1 MSKEQNKRKPP
12 LTSDFLVEKFRLF
25 FTLILACKYT
35 IFKKGVCKMYEEFIS
50 LEEASNLEGIRYNSF
65 IKRIGR
71 DDDYKTVKES
81 AITGGRNRVLVAL
94 SSLSKKAQRAFKK
107 KEEIEDTYE
116 LEAEEIPW
124 YLDVDINWFI
134 ENSRE
139 QYYKNVELAKVLTKF
154 INSEEKGK
162 TALADKLSIEL
173 GIGQRTLYRYVD
185 NITLA
190 LAWSIKMEAEEDKN
204 FDYFAPLSLCRKPRV
219 SHTFPS
225 LTADQKAIIENV
237 WFNKSFATNR
247 GTLEMLYEAFQN
259 EAVKRG
265 WETYPSAKTVGR
277 YVSYCMNERKGN
289 NAHYLAANGDRK
301 FRNVQMIK
309 ALRDASSLE
318 VMEFVQGDEHTFDCF
333 VSYTM
338 PNGKK
343 KAVRPKL
350 VCWIDTRTRC
360 IMGDVLCVDGNADI
374 LKKSMVKM
382 IYSNPG
388 GIPKHLHIDNGKNY
402 TANEM
407 TGQNRKDRVF
417 KEMDPSEF
425 FDPETIGFYRS
436 IGIQEWSRSLPYQPW
451 GKGHIERVFNT
462 VNLRFTRWMDSYV
475 GTLTASKTA
484 CKIEKDA
491 EKLLAE
497 GSLLTME
504 EFFEVWTEFKET
516 KYHTRQH
523 SSLKKEKQKWLS
535 PISLFENAEEHYRKP
550 LPSREYVASLLMR
563 SEIKPVKNIGITHM
577 NTLYTSDELAYY
589 VNQKV
594 RIKWDVDDITRL
606 YVYTL
611 DGTKICEAESAEM
624 LKIAPKVP
632 QAALEKHMQ
641 AQKRQMR
648 ETREMLKNYNMTP
661 EMRSMEN
668 ATPQVVGKLD
678 LIIKADKKEKEVVVA
693 SVGKNA
699 TNKKATED
707 NDFFSQRGADV
718 LYKLKAMENGI
729 TQEG

>member
-1 MSKEQNKRKPP
+1 MLRRQNKRKSPIK
-12 LTSDFLVEKFRLF
+12 SDFLIEKQISF
-25 FTLILACKYT
+25 FIFILAR
-35 IFKKGVCKMYEEFIS
+35 IIRIIKKGVRQMTEGFVSLAEAAS
-50 LEEASNLEGIRYNSF
+50 LEKISYTGFCTRMSNNLYEVKKEIAS
-65 IKRIGR
+65 
-71 DDDYKTVKES
+71 
-81 AITGGRNRVLVAL
+81 TGGKERIFVAL

-107 KEEIEDTYE
+107 KEEIEDIYE
-116 LEAEEIPW
+116 LEEEEIPW
-124 YLDVDINWFI
+124 YIDVDINWFI

-139 QYYKNVELAKVLTKF
+139 QYYKNVELAKILTKF

-162 TALADKLSIEL
+162 TALADKLSVEL

-185 NITLA
+185 NITQS

-204 FDYFAPLSLCRKPRV
+204 FDYFAPLSLCRKPRI

-225 LTADQKAIIENV
+225 LSADQKAIIENI

-247 GTLEMLYEAFQN
+247 GTIEMLYEAFEN
-259 EAVKRG
+259 EAIKRG

-289 NAHYLAANGDRK
+289 NAHFLAANGDRK

-309 ALRDASSLE
+309 SLRDASALE
-318 VMEFVQGDEHTFDCF
+318 VMEFVQGDEHTFDCW

-338 PNGKK
+338 PNGKV

-360 IMGDVLCVDGNADI
+360 IMGDVLCVDANSDI

-382 IYSNPG
+382 IYSSPG
-388 GIPKHLHIDNGKNY
+388 GIPKHLHIDNGKDY
-402 TANEM
+402 TSKQM

-417 KEMDPSEF
+417 EAMDPNEF
-425 FDPETIGFYRS
+425 FDEETIGFYRS

-451 GKGHIERVFNT
+451 GKGHIERFFNT
-462 VNLRFTRWMDSYV
+462 VNLKFTRWMDSYV

-491 EKLLAE
+491 EKMLAE
-497 GSLLTME
+497 GRLLTME
-504 EFFEVWTEFKET
+504 EFYDVWTEFKET
-516 KYHTRQH
+516 KYHVRPH
-523 SSLKKEKQKWLS
+523 NSLKKEKQKWLT

-693 SVGKNA
+693 SVGKNT

-718 LYKLKAMENGI
+718 LYKLKSMENGV